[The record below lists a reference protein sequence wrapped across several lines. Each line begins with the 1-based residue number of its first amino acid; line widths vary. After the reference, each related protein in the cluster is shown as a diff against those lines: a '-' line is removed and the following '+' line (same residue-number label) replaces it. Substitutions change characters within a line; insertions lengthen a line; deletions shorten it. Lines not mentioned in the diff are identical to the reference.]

1 MPFRDLQH
9 FLEALEERRLLRRV
23 KTEVSQDLEISEIT
37 DRTIKAGGPALLFE
51 RVAGHSIPVAIN
63 LFGTNERMAL
73 GLDVD
78 SLDKLPD
85 RLGQLLALATNPP
98 KGGFLDK
105 VKMLPKLM
113 EAASFLPK
121 NVSGGMCKDVV
132 LKGDHV
138 DLDRFPILK
147 CWPQDGGRFI
157 TFPLV
162 FTFDPE
168 SGKRNVGCYRLQVFD
183 RRTTAAHFH
192 WHKDA
197 ARHVRRSKERMQVAV
212 AIGSDPATCF
222 AATLPLPPD
231 MDEILFAG
239 VIRQEGVPLTKC
251 ETLDIAVPA
260 NAEIVLEGWIDPAE
274 RRTEGPFGDH
284 TGYYSLRDE
293 FPVFH
298 VECVTHRKN
307 PVYHTIIVG
316 PPPQEDGPMGY
327 AIERLFLPL
336 MKMNLHE
343 LVDYHLPPEG
353 VFHNLMIVS
362 IRKQYPGHAR
372 KAMHAIWGMGQAM
385 FTKCVVVVDED
396 VDVHDLREVC
406 WKALNHIDPERDF
419 EFVQG
424 PVDILDHASRLPG
437 YGSHVGIDAT
447 RKWPGEGFARPWP
460 DEVVMAPDVKAL
472 VDRKWK
478 EYGL

>member
-9 FLEALEERRLLRRV
+9 FLDALEERRLLKRV
-23 KTEVSQDLEISEIT
+23 KAEVSQDLEIAEIA
-37 DRTIKAGGPALLFE
+37 DRTIKARGPALLFE
-51 RVAGHSIPVAIN
+51 NVKGHTIPVAIN

-73 GLDVD
+73 ALDVET
-78 SLDKLPD
+78 LDRLPD
-85 RLGQLLALATNPP
+85 RLGQLLALAMNPP
-98 KGGFLDK
+98 AGGFLGK

-121 NVSGGMCKDVV
+121 SVKGGLCKDVV
-132 LKGDHV
+132 LKGDEV
-138 DLDRFPILK
+138 DLDRIPILR
-147 CWPQDGGRFI
+147 CWPRDGGRFI

-168 SGKRNVGCYRLQVFD
+168 TGKRNVGTYRLQVFD
-183 RRTTAAHFH
+183 KRTTAAHFH
-192 WHKDA
+192 PHKDA
-197 ARHVRRSKERMQVAV
+197 ARHVRKSKERLQVAAV
-212 AIGSDPATCF
+212 IGSDPAMCF
-222 AATLPLPPD
+222 ASTLPLPPD
-231 MDEILFAG
+231 LDEVLFAG
-239 VIRQEGVPLTKC
+239 VIRQEATYLTKC
-251 ETLDIAVPA
+251 ETNDIEVPA
-260 NAEIVLEGWIDPAE
+260 NAEIVLEGYIDPEE
-274 RRTEGPFGDH
+274 RRVEGPFGDH
-284 TGYYSLRDE
+284 TGYYSLEDE

-298 VECVTHRKN
+298 VECITHRKK

-336 MKMNLHE
+336 MRLQMHE
-343 LVDYHLPPEG
+343 VVDYHMPPEG

-372 KAMHAIWGMGQAM
+372 KVMHAIWGMGQAM
-385 FTKCVVVVDED
+385 FTKCIVVVDAD

-406 WKALNHIDPERDF
+406 WKALNHIDPQRDI
-419 EFVQG
+419 EFVMG

-437 YGSHVGIDAT
+437 YGSHMGIDAT
-447 RKWPGEGFARPWP
+447 TKLAGEGFARRWP
-460 DEVVMAPDVKAL
+460 EEVAMTPEIKAL

-478 EYGL
+478 DYGL

>member
-1 MPFRDLQH
+1 MPYRDLQQ
-9 FLEALEERRLLRRV
+9 FLAVLEERKLLRRI

-37 DRTIKAGGPALLFE
+37 DRVIKAGGPALLFE
-51 RVAGHSIPVAIN
+51 NVRGHSVPVAIN

-73 GLDVD
+73 ALDVD
-78 SLDKLPD
+78 LLDKLPD
-85 RLGQLLALATNPP
+85 RLGQLLALALNPP
-98 KGGFLDK
+98 KGGFLDR
-105 VKMLPKLM
+105 VKLLPKLM

-121 NVSGGMCKDVV
+121 SVDGGMCKDVV
-132 LKGDHV
+132 LRGDAV

-168 SGKRNVGCYRLQVFD
+168 TGKRNVGTYRLQIFD
-183 RRTTAAHFH
+183 KRTTAAHFH

-197 ARHVRRSKERMQVAV
+197 ARHVRKSKERLQVAA
-212 AIGSDPATCF
+212 AIGCDPAMCF

-231 MDEILFAG
+231 MDEVLFAG
-239 VIRQEGVPLTKC
+239 VIRQEGIPLTKC
-251 ETLDIAVPA
+251 ETTDIRVPA
-260 NAEIVLEGWIDPAE
+260 NAEIVLEGYIDPPE
-274 RRTEGPFGDH
+274 RRVEGPFGDH
-284 TGYYSLRDE
+284 TGYYSLPDE

-298 VECVTHRKN
+298 VECITHRKN

-336 MKMNLHE
+336 MKIQMHE

-372 KAMHAIWGMGQAM
+372 KVMHAIWGMGQAM
-385 FTKCVVVVDED
+385 FTKCIVVVDED
-396 VDVHDLREVC
+396 VDVHDLREVA
-406 WKALNHIDPERDF
+406 WKALNHIDPERDI
-419 EFVQG
+419 EFAMG
-424 PVDILDHASRLPG
+424 PIDILDHASRLAG
-437 YGSHVGIDAT
+437 YGSHLGVDAT
-447 RKWPGEGFARPWP
+447 RKWPGEGFTRPWP
-460 DEVVMAPDVKAL
+460 DEVVMTPEVRAL